1 MVVGNKCLSFG
12 TTFKKI
18 SGQEVKFVRNVA
30 SLGGGGIML
39 NTCDYTRVHKRGT
52 HGYIFCTRDLP
63 NIYNICT
70 CMVVSL
76 DFNPSTS
83 QANERVVFSAY
94 HSMWIVEFSWTSFK
108 VEMGFVQS
116 ILKHGRWAI
125 RRKNWVQIIFGIFYF
140 IILRQLE
147 EVMHEKMPCF
157 IARKKTFDQS
167 NACWKW
173 VEGLC
178 DPLDENNSMV
188 EHLHKFLCQNV
199 QITITRIL
207 VYLDSCVNL

>member
-1 MVVGNKCLSFG
+1 
-12 TTFKKI
+12 
-18 SGQEVKFVRNVA
+18 
-30 SLGGGGIML
+30 ML

-52 HGYIFCTRDLP
+52 HGYICCTRDLP

-125 RRKNWVQIIFGIFYF
+125 RREKMGANNLWDLFYF

-157 IARKKTFDQS
+157 NLRKKFFDQKNS
-167 NACWKW
+167 PENEQKACVIHYQRNSRTELLTNSRAKMCKSQYASHLAFGVCKPSHIFNHVYAKNSFRIW
-173 VEGLC
+173 EGLN
-178 DPLDENNSMV
+178 LKSNNWC
-188 EHLHKFLCQNV
+188 EHNGVF
-199 QITITRIL
+199 
-207 VYLDSCVNL
+207 